1 MNESSKTENT
11 EALQDVFYGQIVFI
25 WARWIVIFST
35 LFLVLR
41 NAREVADIQIP
52 MIPLGL
58 LIAANFY
65 LHGRFV
71 MRQPANA
78 ILLTIATTIDFI
90 FITVVIVLGAGGET
104 GIDNPFFVLY
114 FPVMLAYS
122 LVFPRRRTL
131 VMAFSLIAVYLL
143 ICLFIPP
150 GISIPEGDEKVLAVR
165 IVMLLVTAL
174 LGTMYWRIQ
183 RLRRSGKISEG

>member
-1 MNESSKTENT
+1 MTDINKAENA
-11 EALQDVFYGQIVFI
+11 EAQQDVFYGQIVFI

-41 NAREVADIQIP
+41 NAQDVADIQIP
-52 MIPLGL
+52 MIPLVL

-71 MRQPANA
+71 MRKPANA
-78 ILLTIATTIDFI
+78 ILLTIATTVDFL
-90 FITVVIVLGAGGET
+90 FITLVIVLGAGGET
-104 GIDNPFFVLY
+104 GINNPFFVLY

-122 LVFPRRRTL
+122 LVFPRRRAL
-131 VMAFSLIAVYLL
+131 AMAIILIVVYLL
-143 ICLFIPP
+143 ICLFLPP
-150 GISIPEGDEKVLAVR
+150 GVSIANGDEKVLAVR
-165 IVMLLVTAL
+165 VVMLLITAL

-183 RLRRSGKISEG
+183 RVRRRAKES

>member
-1 MNESSKTENT
+1 MTEMSKEEKT

-41 NAREVADIQIP
+41 NAQNVADIQIP
-52 MIPLGL
+52 MIPIGL
-58 LIAANFY
+58 LIVANFY

-71 MRQPANA
+71 MRQPANP
-78 ILLTIATTIDFI
+78 ILLTKATTIDFI
-90 FITVVIVLGAGGET
+90 FITLVIVLGAGGGT

-131 VMAFSLIAVYLL
+131 VMAFLLIVVYFL
-143 ICLFIPP
+143 ICLLLPP
-150 GISIPEGDEKVLAVR
+150 RISIADGDEKVLAVR

-183 RLRRSGKISEG
+183 RMRRRGKDT

>member
-1 MNESSKTENT
+1 MTDINKAENA
-11 EALQDVFYGQIVFI
+11 EAQQDVFYGQIVFI

-41 NAREVADIQIP
+41 NAQDVADIQIP
-52 MIPLGL
+52 MIPLVL

-71 MRQPANA
+71 MRKPANA
-78 ILLTIATTIDFI
+78 ILLTIATSVDFL
-90 FITVVIVLGAGGET
+90 FITLVIVLGAGGET
-104 GIDNPFFVLY
+104 GINNPFFVLY

-122 LVFPRRRTL
+122 LVFPRRRAL
-131 VMAFSLIAVYLL
+131 AMAIILIVVYLL
-143 ICLFIPP
+143 ICLFLPP
-150 GISIPEGDEKVLAVR
+150 GVSIANGDEKVLAVR
-165 IVMLLVTAL
+165 VVMLLITAL

-183 RLRRSGKISEG
+183 RMRRRGKES

>member
-1 MNESSKTENT
+1 MTDINKTENA
-11 EALQDVFYGQIVFI
+11 EAQQDVFYGQIVFI

-41 NAREVADIQIP
+41 NAQDVADIQIP
-52 MIPLGL
+52 MIPLVL

-71 MRQPANA
+71 MRKPANA
-78 ILLTIATTIDFI
+78 ILLTIATTVDFI
-90 FITVVIVLGAGGET
+90 FITLVIVLGAGGET
-104 GIDNPFFVLY
+104 GINNPFFVLY

-122 LVFPRRRTL
+122 LVFPRRRAL
-131 VMAFSLIAVYLL
+131 AMAIILIVVYLL
-143 ICLFIPP
+143 ICLFLPP
-150 GISIPEGDEKVLAVR
+150 GVSIANGDEKVLAVR
-165 IVMLLVTAL
+165 VVMLLITAL

-183 RLRRSGKISEG
+183 RMRRRGKES

>member
-1 MNESSKTENT
+1 MSEISKAEKT

-25 WARWIVIFST
+25 WARWIIIIST

-41 NAREVADIQIP
+41 NAQSVADIQIP
-52 MIPLGL
+52 MIPVGL
-58 LIAANFY
+58 LIVANFY

-71 MRQPANA
+71 MRQPANP
-78 ILLTIATTIDFI
+78 ILLTLATTIDFI
-90 FITVVIVLGAGGET
+90 FITLVIVLGAGGET

-122 LVFPRRRTL
+122 LVFPRRRSL
-131 VMAFSLIAVYLL
+131 VMAFLLIIVYFL
-143 ICLFIPP
+143 ICLLMKP
-150 GISIPEGDEKVLAVR
+150 GISIAEGDEKVLAVR

-183 RLRRSGKISEG
+183 RMRRRGKDT